1 MKTDMNP
8 ANDNRQE
15 SSHAPCGARGLIP
28 ASAYDPISKME
39 MPNMKT
45 KITNIGRIV
54 GLAIA
59 VTLFAGATVAVNAQE
74 KGSAKGG
81 ATKLI
86 QLNTPKASAPIAIS
100 DYKPMACSHCK
111 DTVAAVRDTD
121 TRGAGARTLVSGG
134 APTKTI
140 AKHLCNACGNEWAV
154 SGHGKAKAFL
164 AVHTCAS
171 CL

>member
-1 MKTDMNP
+1 MNP

-15 SSHAPCGARGLIP
+15 SSNAPSGAQGLGLLF
-28 ASAYDPISKME
+28 AHDHISKIE
-39 MPNMKT
+39 RPNMKT
-45 KITNIGRIV
+45 KITTIGRIV
-54 GLAIA
+54 GFAIA
-59 VTLFAGATVAVNAQE
+59 VALFAGVTATGNAQE

-81 ATKLI
+81 ATRLM
-86 QLNTPKASAPIAIS
+86 QLNAPKATAPVTTP
-100 DYKPMACSHCK
+100 DYKPMSCVRCK
-111 DTVAAVRDTD
+111 DTVITVRDTD

-134 APTKTI
+134 APSKTI

-154 SGHGKAKAFL
+154 SGHGKAKTFL